1 MSMQKKLRLLVTEK
15 TTELSVGRKY
25 TFLVDGDAD
34 KSEISQMVASEYSVV
49 VDAVNTSTQSSK
61 SRRTRGGVLTRQR
74 PRKAVVTLA
83 PGNSIPLV

>member
-1 MSMQKKLRLLVTEK
+1 MSTKKIRLLVTEK
-15 TTELSVGRKY
+15 TTGLVADRKY
-25 TFLVDGDAD
+25 TFLVDDDAD
-34 KSEISQMVASEYSVV
+34 KSEISQLVASEYSVV

-61 SRRTRGGVLTRQR
+61 SRRTRSGVLTRRR